1 MKVLSIRDWLAAT
14 DRVVAWQGQQQHWL
28 SEMRQQVQA
37 LAEKLRSQ
45 PGQHWALC
53 FDNSYHF
60 TAALLAVWYA
70 GKTPVI
76 PGHCRAAQLEEMA
89 EHLDGVISDMSLAL
103 SMPHLRWDG
112 ALALGELPAIADDA
126 TLVLFTSGSTG
137 TPRRVVKSLRALDL
151 ESHWLAHLWGQRL
164 QQCHVIASVSHQH
177 LYGLT
182 FRIVL
187 PMALSLPLAAQQI
200 FYGEQLADQR
210 SDRRYA
216 FISSPAFLRR
226 LDPSLTAPHC
236 ALVVS
241 AGGALPW
248 PAAQQAESALHC
260 AVDEIYGSTE
270 TGVIGWRCASVEHA
284 AWQCFPLVTLCEQQA
299 GHWRVYSPL
308 LETDEGWP
316 LDDRIVQ
323 QPSGAFQL
331 AGRQDRV
338 VKIEDK
344 RVSLSEIERRL
355 LALPGVTDAAALAI
369 HRHGRHAIG
378 VVLALSETLD
388 ATALS
393 LRKKQWRS
401 ELQPWL
407 EPVAMPRY
415 WRVVT
420 TIPVTAQS
428 KRAWPQIEELFDV
441 AG

>member
-1 MKVLSIRDWLAAT
+1 MNLHSLRDWLSAP
-14 DRVVAWQGQQQHWL
+14 DRIVAWHGQQQYTLHIL
-28 SEMRQQVQA
+28 RQQVQA
-37 LAEKLRSQ
+37 LVDRLQNQ
-45 PGQHWALC
+45 PGQYWALC
-53 FDNSYHF
+53 FDNSYAF
-60 TAALLAVWYA
+60 TAALLALWHA

-89 EHLDGVISDMSLAL
+89 DSLDGVISDMPLAVSL
-103 SMPHLRWDG
+103 PQLRWDG
-112 ALALGELPAIADDA
+112 ALASDALPPIATDA

-137 TPRRVVKSLRALDL
+137 APRRVVKSLRALDL
-151 ESHWLAHLWGQRL
+151 EAHWLNSLWGARL
-164 QQCHVIASVSHQH
+164 RDCHVIASVSHQH
-177 LYGLT
+177 LYGLS

-187 PMALSLPLAAQQI
+187 PMALGLPFAAQQI
-200 FYGEQLADQR
+200 FYSEQLADQ
-210 SDRRYA
+210 SPDRRYA

-226 LDPSLTAPHC
+226 LDP
-236 ALVVS
+236 ALAGPRCELIVS

-248 PAAQQAESALHC
+248 TAAQHAQQALSC
-260 AVDEIYGSTE
+260 TVDEIYGSTE
-270 TGVIGWRCASVEHA
+270 TGVIGWRCASEENALWH
-284 AWQCFPLVTLCEQQA
+284 CFPQITLREQEA
-299 GHWRVYSPL
+299 GRWRVFSAL
-308 LETDEGWP
+308 LETDAGCA

-323 QPSGAFQL
+323 QPSGQFQL

-355 LALPGVTDAAALAI
+355 LALPGVEDAAALAI
-369 HRHGRHAIG
+369 QRHGRHAIG
-378 VVLALSETLD
+378 VVLALPEMLD
-388 ATALS
+388 AATLHQLKMEWKRA
-393 LRKKQWRS
+393 
-401 ELQPWL
+401 LQPWL